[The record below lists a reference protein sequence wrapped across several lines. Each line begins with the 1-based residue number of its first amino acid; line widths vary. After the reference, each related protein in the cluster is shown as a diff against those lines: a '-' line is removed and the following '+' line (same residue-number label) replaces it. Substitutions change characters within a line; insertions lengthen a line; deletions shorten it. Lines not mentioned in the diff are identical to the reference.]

1 MHRFRERSH
10 GRLQRCRHEL
20 DDVGR
25 ESSVGKVLH
34 DSRLATPRMRSGN
47 GVRAV
52 LERKRRRSI
61 DVPGEGSGLMG
72 KLIIGIVVV
81 GLAMTIAFAVYD
93 ALSM

>member
-1 MHRFRERSH
+1 
-10 GRLQRCRHEL
+10 
-20 DDVGR
+20 
-25 ESSVGKVLH
+25 
-34 DSRLATPRMRSGN
+34 MRSGN